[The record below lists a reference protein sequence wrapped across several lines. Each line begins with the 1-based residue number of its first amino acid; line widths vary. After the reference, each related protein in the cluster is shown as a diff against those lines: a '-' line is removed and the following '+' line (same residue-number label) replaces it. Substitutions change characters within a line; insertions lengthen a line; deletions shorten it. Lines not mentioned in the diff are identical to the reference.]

1 MTDGLLATDVNRFL
15 RYLGVERQLS
25 PITLLNYQRQLD
37 AIMQIADEIGL
48 KSWQQCDAATVRG
61 FVVRSRKKNLS
72 PASLALRLSAL
83 RSFFDWLVSQGG
95 LKANPAKGIA
105 TPKAPRHLPKNIDVD
120 DVNRLLDIDLNDPLA
135 VRDRAM
141 LEVMYGAGLRLSE
154 LVNLDL
160 KHLDL
165 ESGEV
170 WVMGK
175 GSKERR
181 LPIGRNAVSWIE
193 HWLDLRGL
201 FGADEDALFLSK
213 LGKRISA
220 RNVQKRFA
228 EWGIKQGLNS
238 HVHPHKLRHSF
249 ATHMLESSGDLRGVQ
264 ELLGHANLSTTQIY
278 THLDFQHLA
287 SVYDAAHPRAKRG
300 EIMRFY
306 RPLGQISALTFDL
319 DDTLYDNR
327 PVILRTEQESLAFVQ
342 NYHPALKTMQNKD
355 FQKLRQ
361 SLRETEPEIYH
372 DVTEWRRRA
381 VEQAML
387 NAGLS
392 AQDAATGAEAAMENF
407 AKWRSRI
414 DVPQETHDTLA
425 KLAEKWPLVA
435 ITNGNAQPEL
445 FGLGNYFQ
453 FVLRAGPH
461 GRSKPFNDM
470 YHLAAEKL
478 DLPLGEILHVG
489 DDLTTDVAGAIRCGM
504 QACWIKPENA
514 DLMTTPDSRLLP
526 HVEISRLASLTTL
539 I

>member
-1 MTDGLLATDVNRFL
+1 MTDSPLSACVDRFL

-25 PITLLNYQRQLD
+25 PITLTNYQRQLD
-37 AIMQIADEIGL
+37 ALIALADEAGL
-48 KSWQQCDAATVRG
+48 KSWQQCDAAQVRS
-61 FVVRSRKKNLS
+61 FAVRSRRAGLG

-83 RSFFDWLVSQGG
+83 RSFFDWMVSQGE
-95 LKANPAKGIA
+95 LAANPAKGIA
-105 TPKAPRHLPKNIDVD
+105 APKIPRHLPKNIDVD

-154 LVNLDL
+154 LVNLDI

-181 LPIGRNAVSWIE
+181 LPIGRNAVAWIE
-193 HWLDLRGL
+193 HWLDLRCL
-201 FGADEDALFLSK
+201 FGTDDDALFLSK

-300 EIMRFY
+300 
-306 RPLGQISALTFDL
+306 
-319 DDTLYDNR
+319 
-327 PVILRTEQESLAFVQ
+327 
-342 NYHPALKTMQNKD
+342 K
-355 FQKLRQ
+355 
-361 SLRETEPEIYH
+361 
-372 DVTEWRRRA
+372 
-381 VEQAML
+381 
-387 NAGLS
+387 
-392 AQDAATGAEAAMENF
+392 
-407 AKWRSRI
+407 
-414 DVPQETHDTLA
+414 
-425 KLAEKWPLVA
+425 
-435 ITNGNAQPEL
+435 
-445 FGLGNYFQ
+445 
-453 FVLRAGPH
+453 
-461 GRSKPFNDM
+461 
-470 YHLAAEKL
+470 
-478 DLPLGEILHVG
+478 
-489 DDLTTDVAGAIRCGM
+489 
-504 QACWIKPENA
+504 
-514 DLMTTPDSRLLP
+514 
-526 HVEISRLASLTTL
+526 
-539 I
+539 

>member
-1 MTDGLLATDVNRFL
+1 MTDSPLFACVDRFL

-25 PITLLNYQRQLD
+25 PITLTNYQRQLEALIALADD
-37 AIMQIADEIGL
+37 AGL
-48 KSWQQCDAATVRG
+48 KSWQQCDAAQVRS
-61 FVVRSRKKNLS
+61 FAVRSRRAGLG

-83 RSFFDWLVSQGG
+83 RSFFDWMVSQGE
-95 LKANPAKGIA
+95 LAANPAKGIA
-105 TPKAPRHLPKNIDVD
+105 APKIPRHLPKNIDVD

-154 LVNLDL
+154 LVNLDI

-181 LPIGRNAVSWIE
+181 LPIGRNAVAWIE
-193 HWLDLRGL
+193 HWLDLHGL
-201 FGADEDALFLSK
+201 FGGDDDALFLSK

-300 EIMRFY
+300 
-306 RPLGQISALTFDL
+306 
-319 DDTLYDNR
+319 
-327 PVILRTEQESLAFVQ
+327 
-342 NYHPALKTMQNKD
+342 K
-355 FQKLRQ
+355 
-361 SLRETEPEIYH
+361 
-372 DVTEWRRRA
+372 
-381 VEQAML
+381 
-387 NAGLS
+387 
-392 AQDAATGAEAAMENF
+392 
-407 AKWRSRI
+407 
-414 DVPQETHDTLA
+414 
-425 KLAEKWPLVA
+425 
-435 ITNGNAQPEL
+435 
-445 FGLGNYFQ
+445 
-453 FVLRAGPH
+453 
-461 GRSKPFNDM
+461 
-470 YHLAAEKL
+470 
-478 DLPLGEILHVG
+478 
-489 DDLTTDVAGAIRCGM
+489 
-504 QACWIKPENA
+504 
-514 DLMTTPDSRLLP
+514 
-526 HVEISRLASLTTL
+526 
-539 I
+539 

>member
-1 MTDGLLATDVNRFL
+1 MNDTSLDHAVSRFL

-25 PITLLNYQRQLD
+25 PITLLNYRRQLD
-37 AIMQIADEIGL
+37 AIMAIARETGITRWAD
-48 KSWQQCDAATVRG
+48 CDAASVRTIA
-61 FVVRSRKKNLS
+61 VRSRRHGLGA
-72 PASLALRLSAL
+72 ASLALRLSAL
-83 RSFFDWLVSQGG
+83 RSFFDWMVSQGE
-95 LKANPAKGIA
+95 LPANPAKGIA
-105 TPKAPRHLPKNIDVD
+105 APKAPRHLPKNIDVD

-154 LVNLDL
+154 LVGLDI

-165 ESGEV
+165 STGEV

-201 FGADEDALFLSK
+201 FGSDEDALFLSK

-300 EIMRFY
+300 
-306 RPLGQISALTFDL
+306 
-319 DDTLYDNR
+319 
-327 PVILRTEQESLAFVQ
+327 
-342 NYHPALKTMQNKD
+342 K
-355 FQKLRQ
+355 
-361 SLRETEPEIYH
+361 
-372 DVTEWRRRA
+372 
-381 VEQAML
+381 
-387 NAGLS
+387 
-392 AQDAATGAEAAMENF
+392 
-407 AKWRSRI
+407 
-414 DVPQETHDTLA
+414 
-425 KLAEKWPLVA
+425 
-435 ITNGNAQPEL
+435 
-445 FGLGNYFQ
+445 
-453 FVLRAGPH
+453 
-461 GRSKPFNDM
+461 
-470 YHLAAEKL
+470 
-478 DLPLGEILHVG
+478 
-489 DDLTTDVAGAIRCGM
+489 
-504 QACWIKPENA
+504 
-514 DLMTTPDSRLLP
+514 
-526 HVEISRLASLTTL
+526 
-539 I
+539 